1 MESHFRTRIR
11 QEKLENARIV
21 KASVPEVGGLVTDP
35 IKRHVQRRLLRQRP
49 KIHYGLEQILTDNSA
64 QILFEFLKGVAISIV
79 RVRAKRPRQTQEIY
93 YNLTS
98 DHDPA
103 WVQRQL
109 DILAPKLRSQLALKV
124 NMGQTPNIRF
134 VPQVK
139 SEEVKRSHLWP
150 TAVRIQEN
158 TPIGGGYGTNV
169 GVG

>member
-98 DHDPA
+98 DHDPV

-134 VPQVK
+134 VPEAQVR
-139 SEEVKRSHLWP
+139 EQKRDFLWKFANAIKQNIP
-150 TAVRIQEN
+150 A
-158 TPIGGGYGTNV
+158 GGGF
-169 GVG
+169 